1 MSREI
6 KRHNGATRDDMR
18 AVADVN
24 INYDPYLQLEYYS
37 FRIEA
42 LEKRLDICE
51 FLLAMHGVDLEDEN
65 ISASI
70 FINAV
75 QDQGL

>member
-18 AVADVN
+18 AVADVS

>member
-6 KRHNGATRDDMR
+6 KRHNGATRDDVKN
-18 AVADVN
+18 VAGVN
-24 INYDPYLQLEYYS
+24 IAYDPYLQLEYYS

-42 LEKRLDICE
+42 LEEQLDIAN
-51 FLLAMHGVDLEDEN
+51 FLLSMHGVDLEDEN
-65 ISASI
+65 IPASI